1 MIGRWAPRTLTA
13 RLCVLACCALL
24 AGCQGA
30 GETKAP
36 AAAAPAPTATAAPA
50 ATAAAGPV
58 TFAGGD
64 GSSAAEAILVKGA
77 TEATGVAAEYQWL
90 RDHLPGCRPE
100 RQVLLDVGG
109 RRYDQLDVVMPNGER
124 RSVFFD
130 ITEFFGKFSPGA

>member
-1 MIGRWAPRTLTA
+1 MIAQWATRALTA
-13 RLCVLACCALL
+13 GLCVLACCALL

-36 AAAAPAPTATAAPA
+36 AAAAPAATAA
-50 ATAAAGPV
+50 TGPV

-64 GSSAAEAILVKGA
+64 GSSVAEAILVKGA

-109 RRYDQLDVVMPNGER
+109 RRYDQLDVVMSNGER

-130 ITEFFGKFSPGA
+130 ITEFFGKL

>member
-1 MIGRWAPRTLTA
+1 MIAQWATRALTA
-13 RLCVLACCALL
+13 GLCVLACCALL

-36 AAAAPAPTATAAPA
+36 AAAAPAATAA
-50 ATAAAGPV
+50 TGPV
-58 TFAGGD
+58 TFARGD
-64 GSSAAEAILVKGA
+64 GSSVAEAILVKGA
-77 TEATGVAAEYQWL
+77 NEATGVAAEYQWL

-130 ITEFFGKFSPGA
+130 ITEFFGKL

>member
-1 MIGRWAPRTLTA
+1 MIGRWAPRALTVW
-13 RLCVLACCALL
+13 LCVLGSCALI
-24 AGCQGA
+24 AGCQD
-30 GETKAP
+30 
-36 AAAAPAPTATAAPA
+36 AAVVKTATPAPTATTAPA
-50 ATAAAGPV
+50 PTAAAGPV

-64 GSSAAEAILVKGA
+64 GSSVAEAILVKGA
-77 TEATGVAAEYQWL
+77 TEASGVAAEYQWL

-130 ITEFFGKFSPGA
+130 ITEFFGKL